1 MRTIKGRLV
10 LVVWGAVALAL
21 TAPLSGCGYSLA
33 GRGSFLPEY
42 IRTIA
47 IPLFGNL
54 SSLPDLDRIL
64 TERVRNE
71 FINRG
76 KYKVVTERTGAD
88 AVLTGDITS
97 VTFSPAAFTQ
107 QQQASR
113 YALVLTA
120 KIEFTDL
127 KENKIL
133 WQNPAI
139 QFREEFEVPTSTAQD
154 VNAFFGQNA
163 DALQRVSTEFARTIV
178 SAILEAF

>member
-1 MRTIKGRLV
+1 MHTHTARLL
-10 LVVWGAVALAL
+10 LVVWLGVAIAVA
-21 TAPLSGCGYSLA
+21 APLAGCGYSLA
-33 GRGSFLPEY
+33 GRGSFLPAY
-42 IRTIA
+42 IRTIG

-54 SSLPDLDRIL
+54 SSVPDVDRIL

-71 FINRG
+71 FISRG
-76 KYKVVTERTGAD
+76 RYTVITERTGAD
-88 AVLTGDITS
+88 AVLVGE
-97 VTFSPAAFTQ
+97 VTRIEFVPAAFTQ

-127 KENKIL
+127 KENKVL
-133 WQNPAI
+133 WQNPAV
-139 QFREEFEVPTSTAQD
+139 QFREEFEVSTSTVRD
-154 VNAFFGQNA
+154 VTAFFGQNA